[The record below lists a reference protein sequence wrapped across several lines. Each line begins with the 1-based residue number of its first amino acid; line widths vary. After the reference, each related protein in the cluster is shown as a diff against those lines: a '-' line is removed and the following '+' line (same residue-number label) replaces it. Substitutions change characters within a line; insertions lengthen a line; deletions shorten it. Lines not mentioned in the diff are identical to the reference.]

1 MTIYYD
7 KDCEMSFDFDYEQ
20 IAELVIKR
28 ILLSEH
34 FPYDVEISISFV
46 NDEAIKR
53 INKEYRNIHSV
64 TDVLSFPMIDF
75 DKKYT
80 LIKYRSENDYSFI
93 EGAIDYNNLDTNE
106 VSLGD
111 IVLCVPK
118 IYEQAKEYNH
128 SILREY
134 SFLIAHSMLH
144 LLGYDH
150 EKDEE
155 RVVMEQKQNS
165 ILESLNITRDL

>member
-53 INKEYRNIHSV
+53 INKE
-64 TDVLSFPMIDF
+64 
-75 DKKYT
+75 
-80 LIKYRSENDYSFI
+80 YRSENDYSFI